1 MFVQL
6 IILGRIDLV
15 IIIYRLIYIIL
26 YLLFICII
34 YAYAIVPALA
44 IVALTCNEFRANF
57 RSRHSFF
64 LPYACVCV
72 RKYINIA
79 RNAIAWN
86 KIHIA
91 STVGLSWI
99 IRTILFH

>member
-1 MFVQL
+1 MNFGQ
-6 IILGRIDLV
+6 IFAR
-15 IIIYRLIYIIL
+15 
-26 YLLFICII
+26 
-34 YAYAIVPALA
+34 AISSL
-44 IVALTCNEFRANF
+44 
-57 RSRHSFF
+57 F
-64 LPYACVCV
+64 LPYAYV
-72 RKYINIA
+72 RYINFV